1 MQEVCD
7 YLGVKRH
14 SILRWFE
21 QRGMPHQRSK
31 SSGVSK
37 PLISD
42 EWVRKCG
49 ASDEREGIK

>member
-21 QRGMPHQRSK
+21 QRGMPASK
-31 SSGVSK
+31 VEKLWRFKTADIRRMG
-37 PLISD
+37 
-42 EWVRKCG
+42 
-49 ASDEREGIK
+49 